1 MLKLRKSL
9 NKISKNYNTVEV
21 IDAAESTPGQS
32 RILFAF
38 RQIANQLITDFKGSV
53 EPDITYILM
62 KQYVYENL
70 TFTFEDLY
78 RDNKHPELYQFIAE
92 YSVQPL

>member
-1 MLKLRKSL
+1 MKTIVKFLC
-9 NKISKNYNTVEV
+9 KNNTVEV
-21 IDAAESTPGQS
+21 IDDAESTPGQS

-38 RQIANQLITDFKGSV
+38 RQIANQLNTDFECSV

-70 TFTFEDLY
+70 TFMFESLY
-78 RDNKHPELYQFIAE
+78 RDNKHPKLYQFIAE
-92 YSVQPL
+92 YSVQLT